1 MKTIHKISGIFC
13 GVVVGV
19 FLGKSVLY
27 VFMTT
32 QHTPVCMRRGL
43 HRGIQG
49 FCGMA

>member
-13 GVVVGV
+13 GVSLAC
-19 FLGKSVLY
+19 FLERA
-27 VFMTT
+27 FIRIMTT